1 MIRVDGRLISI
12 GILTALSFV
21 VEIEDCTRHL
31 APEIPGNQMAVVM
44 NDVSRLAATRKLKR
58 YDHAREKAPALYS
71 QTRCLPDE
79 GCTA

>member
-31 APEIPGNQMAVVM
+31 APEILGNQMAVVM
-44 NDVSRLAATRKLKR
+44 NDVSRLAAT
-58 YDHAREKAPALYS
+58 
-71 QTRCLPDE
+71 
-79 GCTA
+79 